1 MILELM
7 FVRVVT
13 GRGQERPLQ
22 RPGRG
27 GDRKR
32 DSSTERG
39 LAEVGEEKGE
49 RQTETGTRRKRTTRA
64 QRLLHNYNDYG
75 GDVPGL
81 PFPLKTI
88 KNLPGMQTAV
98 WALRTESQS
107 QERPGTGEPCGT
119 SRPDTLYQLP
129 QATAPPS
136 STITPPYPRRTFRFL
151 GGFLRVSSPKI
162 HSIFP
167 WHR

>member
-39 LAEVGEEKGE
+39 LAEVGEEKRE
-49 RQTETGTRRKRTTRA
+49 RQTETGTRRKEDNARSAPASQLQRLRCRRTWTPFPTQDHKNPPRDANCGLGFARRKSEPGTTRNE
-64 QRLLHNYNDYG
+64 R
-75 GDVPGL
+75 
-81 PFPLKTI
+81 
-88 KNLPGMQTAV
+88 AV
-98 WALRTESQS
+98 WNLAARHFISVTTSNSPALVHHYTAI
-107 QERPGTGEPCGT
+107 
-119 SRPDTLYQLP
+119 P
-129 QATAPPS
+129 QA
-136 STITPPYPRRTFRFL
+136 Y
-151 GGFLRVSSPKI
+151 VSIS
-162 HSIFP
+162 
-167 WHR
+167 